1 MYLLNQ
7 TIDELPGLTDT
18 HAGLR
23 HGDLGRTP
31 FDKFKVLN
39 SKRRMCSSC
48 AAALLTATCSM
59 CRVLSPCVRD
69 IVGKQKGSQTKKLV
83 LEHLTRSK

>member
-7 TIDELPGLTDT
+7 TIDELPGLMDT

-39 SKRRMCSSC
+39 SKRRMCNSC
-48 AAALLTATCSM
+48 AAPLLTATCSM

-69 IVGKQKGSQTKKLV
+69 IVGTPDKIKIICKLSPSFLSV
-83 LEHLTRSK
+83 